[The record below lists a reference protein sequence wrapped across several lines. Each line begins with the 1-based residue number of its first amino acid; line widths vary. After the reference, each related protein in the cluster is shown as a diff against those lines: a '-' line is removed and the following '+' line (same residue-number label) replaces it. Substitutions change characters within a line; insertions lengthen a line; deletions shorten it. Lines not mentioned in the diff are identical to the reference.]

1 MDAARD
7 VLVETHRRREVREG
21 VEGVG
26 VAAVLGEDE
35 VGFEG
40 SQHLGDYDLEAGDK
54 GLVVGE
60 GL

>member
-1 MDAARD
+1 M
-7 VLVETHRRREVREG
+7 LVETHRRREVREG

-60 GL
+60 RL